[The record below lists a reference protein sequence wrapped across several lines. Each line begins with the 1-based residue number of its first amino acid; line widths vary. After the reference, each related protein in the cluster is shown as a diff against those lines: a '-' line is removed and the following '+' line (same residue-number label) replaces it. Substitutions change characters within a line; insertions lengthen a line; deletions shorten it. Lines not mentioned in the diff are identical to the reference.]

1 MAKSYDDGFADGL
14 RWGLRWCAN
23 TLRRAAECV
32 EFPTYSEFER
42 KSGDVGPYG
51 QTYRA
56 IARSGQP
63 HFAAQLRSVADE
75 IEHAAKTMKAP
86 KDDPTPGTP
95 PPHR

>member
-1 MAKSYDDGFADGL
+1 MAKSYDDGFVA
-14 RWGLRWCAN
+14 GLRWCARV
-23 TLRRAAECV
+23 LRRAAECV

-42 KSGDVGPYG
+42 KSGDGGNG